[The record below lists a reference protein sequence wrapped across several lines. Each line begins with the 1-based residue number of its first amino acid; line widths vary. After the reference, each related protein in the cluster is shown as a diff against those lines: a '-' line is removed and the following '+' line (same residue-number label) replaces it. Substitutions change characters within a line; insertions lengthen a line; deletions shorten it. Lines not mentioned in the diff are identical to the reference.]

1 MWSKH
6 AGSISWVGYTKL
18 IWREVTD
25 RPNWKDRPPDLLGSD
40 FLINLVNGKLHVI
53 GNIGANNDLSFNHD
67 IFELIEGYDDSLF
80 EQLRSQMLKTLRSLK
95 DKGILHQGG
104 ISQCDPMNE
113 FLVFCNASKPTRVII
128 DFFYRDNSTLMRKW
142 SNLAIEDILPISTTL
157 IAAAMKKITAVPF
170 RGSQYR
176 LELITCSVR
185 TERHISLIRG
195 EDRRVCEICGKI
207 DSLVHFLLFCTH
219 AQVAWCVLSKTVKS
233 MFGVT
238 FKINAS
244 TVFLG
249 TLAGITND
257 KQKCSISKWL
267 NATIHF
273 LCRNYYLR
281 TALLSSRQIAN
292 ELKRQYSTL
301 SDFKICLADPKI
313 NTFELNFLITNL
325 GENELRAGEGNLII
339 HLRNRLGR
347 FVPPQLELEG
357 GFIST
362 APYRHPCKGKI
373 ITTEKLMTIL
383 INKT

>member
-1 MWSKH
+1 M
-6 AGSISWVGYTKL
+6 GFTVQVGTYH
-18 IWREVTD
+18 
-25 RPNWKDRPPDLLGSD
+25 LLCE
-40 FLINLVNGKLHVI
+40 N
-53 GNIGANNDLSFNHD
+53 
-67 IFELIEGYDDSLF
+67 
-80 EQLRSQMLKTLRSLK
+80 R
-95 DKGILHQGG
+95 
-104 ISQCDPMNE
+104 
-113 FLVFCNASKPTRVII
+113 
-128 DFFYRDNSTLMRKW
+128 
-142 SNLAIEDILPISTTL
+142 
-157 IAAAMKKITAVPF
+157 
-170 RGSQYR
+170 
-176 LELITCSVR
+176 
-185 TERHISLIRG
+185 RHISLIRG
-195 EDRRVCEICGKI
+195 EDRRVCKLCGKI

-219 AQVAWCVLSKTVKS
+219 AQVAWCVLSKTVKI

-292 ELKRQYSTL
+292 DLKRQYSIL

-383 INKT
+383 FNKT

>member
-1 MWSKH
+1 
-6 AGSISWVGYTKL
+6 
-18 IWREVTD
+18 
-25 RPNWKDRPPDLLGSD
+25 
-40 FLINLVNGKLHVI
+40 
-53 GNIGANNDLSFNHD
+53 
-67 IFELIEGYDDSLF
+67 
-80 EQLRSQMLKTLRSLK
+80 
-95 DKGILHQGG
+95 
-104 ISQCDPMNE
+104 
-113 FLVFCNASKPTRVII
+113 
-128 DFFYRDNSTLMRKW
+128 MRKW

-157 IAAAMKKITAVPF
+157 IAAALKKITAVPF

-195 EDRRVCEICGKI
+195 EDKRLCELCGKT

-219 AQVAWCVLSKTVKS
+219 AQVAWCVLSKTVKNQ
-233 MFGVT
+233 FGVT
-238 FKINAS
+238 FNINAS
-244 TVFLG
+244 TVLLG
-249 TLAGITND
+249 TLAGITNAE
-257 KQKCSISKWL
+257 QRCSTSKWL
-267 NATIHF
+267 NATLHF

-281 TALLSSRQIAN
+281 TPLLSSRQIAN
-292 ELKRQYSTL
+292 ELKRHYCSL
-301 SDFKICLADPKI
+301 SDLSISLADPKI
-313 NTFELNFLITNL
+313 NTFELNLLISNL